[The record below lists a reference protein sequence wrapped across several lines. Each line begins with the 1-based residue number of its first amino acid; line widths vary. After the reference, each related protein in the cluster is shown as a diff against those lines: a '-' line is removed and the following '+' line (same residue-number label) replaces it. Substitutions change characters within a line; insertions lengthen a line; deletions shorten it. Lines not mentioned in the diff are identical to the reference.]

1 MNPVA
6 ALVLPVAAL
15 VLAGTTISTPP
26 DHRGPSRSSMVRAAP
41 SPSTASGA
49 SGVSVQLVPSPVP
62 ILRPV
67 GASESPAL
75 RGRWAWPLRPQPAV
89 VRPFLRPATKYGAGH
104 RGVDLA
110 GSSGQEVLAVEAGTV
125 THVGRIAGRG
135 TVTVLHPSGIRS
147 TYEPVDPT
155 VSTGSPVARGA
166 VLGRLAASGSHCAPG
181 ICLHLGAV
189 RGDVYLD
196 PMVFLTGGRRVRLL
210 PLAQAPQG
218 GAGGLVPEGQAPEG
232 QAPEG

>member
-6 ALVLPVAAL
+6 ALLLPLAA
-15 VLAGTTISTPP
+15 VVVAGTSVSSPP
-26 DHRGPSRSSMVRAAP
+26 DHRGQSRLSMVRPLP
-41 SPSTASGA
+41 SPSGAAGAPGASGA
-49 SGVSVQLVPSPVP
+49 SARLMPAADPV
-62 ILRPV
+62 LRPV
-67 GASESPAL
+67 APSGSPAL
-75 RGRWAWPLRPQPAV
+75 RARWAWPLWPQPAV

-135 TVTVLHPSGIRS
+135 TLTVLHSSGIRS

-155 VSTGSPVARGA
+155 VTTGSPVARGA
-166 VLGRLAASGSHCAPG
+166 PLGRLEEGGSHCTPAV
-181 ICLHLGAV
+181 CLHLGAV

-196 PMVFLTGGRRVRLL
+196 PMVFLMGAERVRLL
-210 PLAQAPQG
+210 PLAQAP
-218 GAGGLVPEGQAPEG
+218 AG
-232 QAPEG
+232 